1 MSLSGKIETT
11 ANVATIVVAVLLSA
25 VLIKLYVLPSRAESK
40 VPVASAPEVVRGK
53 NLDGRLLGVDWTKN
67 HRTLVLAISTTCHY
81 CNESVP
87 FFRTLGTAGKDVK
100 MLAVLPQPVTE
111 ARQYLSNA
119 GVRVDDVRQVP
130 LNTLGVRGTP
140 TLLLV
145 NDAGVVTDV
154 WVGKLEPDQQT
165 QVLAALENKTSG
177 G

>member
-1 MSLSGKIETT
+1 M
-11 ANVATIVVAVLLSA
+11 
-25 VLIKLYVLPSRAESK
+25 
-40 VPVASAPEVVRGK
+40 
-53 NLDGRLLGVDWTKN
+53 
-67 HRTLVLAISTTCHY
+67 
-81 CNESVP
+81 
-87 FFRTLGTAGKDVK
+87 
-100 MLAVLPQPVTE
+100 
-111 ARQYLSNA
+111 
-119 GVRVDDVRQVP
+119 DDVRQVP